1 MKLKPKYL
9 PYIALGAGIPALLFR
24 IWLFATGVDAKGL
37 VVTSHPANALSYIMI
52 ALGFGALLWTVYPYH
67 EKIRGSRLFQ
77 PSIPACVGCGVAALG
92 IVYTAVS
99 EFLQNPG
106 GIGGISCVLGIFA
119 AMGILLAGIL
129 RLKRRCQ
136 YLLHAVLTA
145 YLILHI
151 LNQYRV
157 WNSEPQLQNYFP
169 QLLAAVFLMV
179 TAYYRTALDIGTSDL
194 RSFLFFNYGAM
205 LFCCISIKGE
215 APVFYLAMAMW
226 AATADCSIRQP
237 EAAPAP
243 MALPEEVLYCMQ
255 TLKKGGH
262 SAYVVGGCVRDHLLG
277 LAPQDYDLCTSARPE
292 EICALFEGHTLV
304 RAGEKHGTIGVV
316 IGHKVYEITTYRTEG
331 SYTDNRHPDEVS
343 FVSSIREDL
352 SRRDFTVNAMAYCP
366 ENGYVDPFGGR
377 QDLKNKVLRAVG
389 EPEIRFQEDALRIL
403 RGLRFAVRFHL
414 EPEGNTMLAMLG
426 CIHLTESLARERVF
440 AELCGL
446 LPFVNAQDLIR
457 YSPILSHVIP
467 ELAATVGF
475 HQHSPYHAY
484 DVYTH
489 IAHTVAAVPAE
500 PAVRLGALMHDIGK
514 PASFT
519 EDSEGVGHFYGHAKV
534 SAQMAEEILRRFK
547 APNALRER
555 VVFLVENHM
564 TLLEP
569 DRKLLRRR
577 IGKFGQEA
585 TLQLLALQKAD
596 LAATGKANQEAMAV
610 CAHLEELVCQIC
622 DEESCLNVKDLA
634 VNGSDLIELGFQP
647 GPEIGRCLE
656 ELLAAVMEETL
667 PNEKEELIHAAREYL
682 QQ

>member
-1 MKLKPKYL
+1 MKLKPKCL
-9 PYIALGAGIPALLFR
+9 PFIALGAGIPALLFR

-37 VVTSHPANALSYIMI
+37 VVAGHPANALSYIMV
-52 ALGFGALLWTVYPYH
+52 ALGLLALLWTVYPYN
-67 EKIRGSRLFQ
+67 EKIRGSRLFR
-77 PSIPACVGCGVAALG
+77 PSIPACVGSGAAALG

-99 EFLQNPG
+99 EFVQNPG
-106 GIGGISCVLGIFA
+106 GIGVLSCVLGIFA

-151 LNQYRV
+151 LTQYRV

-169 QLLAAVFLMV
+169 QLLAAVFLMI
-179 TAYYRTALDIGTSDL
+179 TAYYRTALDAGTGNL

-205 LFCCISIKGE
+205 LFSCISIKGE
-215 APVFYLAMAMW
+215 APVFYLAMALW
-226 AATADCSIRQP
+226 TATVDCSFRKP
-237 EAAPAP
+237 EPAPAP
-243 MALPEEVLYCMQ
+243 MILPEEVLYCLQ

-277 LAPQDYDLCTSARPE
+277 MTPHDYDLCTSARPE

-316 IGHKVYEITTYRTEG
+316 IGDNVYEITTYRTEG
-331 SYTDNRHPDEVS
+331 AYTDNRHPDQVA
-343 FVSSIREDL
+343 FVSSIQEDL

-366 ENGYVDPFGGR
+366 GCGYVDPFGGR
-377 QDLKNKVLRAVG
+377 QDLKDQVLRAVG
-389 EPEIRFQEDALRIL
+389 DPETRFQEDALRIL
-403 RGLRFAVRFHL
+403 RGVRFAVRFRL
-414 EPEGNTMLAMLG
+414 EPEENTMQATLG
-426 CIHLTESLARERVF
+426 CIHLTDSLARERIF

-446 LPFVNAQDLIR
+446 LPFVDAQDLIR
-457 YSPILSHVIP
+457 YSPVLSYVIP
-467 ELAATVGF
+467 ELAPAVGF
-475 HQHSPYHAY
+475 DQHSPYHTY

-489 IAHTVAAVPAE
+489 IAYTVASVPAE
-500 PAVRLGALMHDIGK
+500 PTLRFAALLHDIGK
-514 PASFT
+514 PSCFA
-519 EDSEGVGHFYGHAKV
+519 EDSEGNGHFYGHAKV
-534 SAQMAEEILRRFK
+534 SAQMADEILQRFR

-596 LAATGKANQEAMAV
+596 LAATGKAPQDAMAV
-610 CAHLEELVCQIC
+610 YEQKEELVRQIC
-622 DEESCLNVKDLA
+622 NEENCLHVKDLA
-634 VNGSDLIELGFQP
+634 VNGSDLIELGFRP

-656 ELLAAVMEETL
+656 ELLTAVMEETL
-667 PNEKEELIHAAREYL
+667 PNEKEQLMRAARDYL